1 MTWINISYSLN
12 FKVTTLS
19 FLFVLLVLIISFATN
34 IYSFNYFKFEERKFY
49 HMSIEQIAIAITRL
63 LSSAKKDKGE
73 LGKFYREFMD
83 ATIKW
88 IRPIF
93 LIDDGREKPEFTEFV
108 NGGNEDFKKVVLS
121 NVEYLLSTDEQ
132 AKNTFLDLLYPSRS
146 GLG

>member
-1 MTWINISYSLN
+1 
-12 FKVTTLS
+12 
-19 FLFVLLVLIISFATN
+19 
-34 IYSFNYFKFEERKFY
+34 
-49 HMSIEQIAIAITRL
+49 MSIEQIAIAITRL

-132 AKNTFLDLLYPSRS
+132 AKNTFLDLLYRMQEDQDVNLNFTITGDKNVQVFRS
-146 GLG
+146 DNNDINIS